1 MFNRVPRNEKWETIR
16 RREMVKDTVFVIL
29 AAPFAYAFVVMV
41 MSL

>member
-29 AAPFAYAFVVMV
+29 ATPVAYVFVVMV